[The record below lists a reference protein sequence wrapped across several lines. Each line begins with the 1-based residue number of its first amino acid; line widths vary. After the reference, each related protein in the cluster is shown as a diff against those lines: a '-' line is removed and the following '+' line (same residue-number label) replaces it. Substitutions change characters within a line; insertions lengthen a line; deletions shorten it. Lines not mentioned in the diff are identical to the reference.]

1 MRVTKG
7 DLCQPVT
14 NSSSSKVPYLT
25 RKSDRFIG
33 YEQGV
38 AHAGI
43 WSRLI
48 HSQAT
53 TTSEKSIQYNSD
65 PGIVHYNDFTAE
77 QIIVQQVIK
86 ESVVTR

>member
-1 MRVTKG
+1 TFAS
-7 DLCQPVT
+7 PVT
-14 NSSSSKVPYLT
+14 NSSSSKVAKYLT

-48 HSQAT
+48 HSLPSQAT
-53 TTSEKSIQYNSD
+53 TTASEKSIQHNSN
-65 PGIVHYNDFTAE
+65 PGIVHCNDFTAE
-77 QIIVQQVIK
+77 QIIVQQK
-86 ESVVTR
+86 